1 MIHYRN
7 DSHSY
12 EELLDYFRKE
22 LEVSSNLVIGS
33 DGAPAIK
40 VAVEKAFPDSV
51 HLFCLRHVRD
61 NIDRQLIKIQMSKD
75 ERSELLSYLFDCPE
89 SLIQSETDDE
99 FNRRL
104 DGLRGVWRNIT
115 DRNERRFDD
124 SSDFFAWFS
133 RYQKETFRRH
143 LIASVHIEGGHVD
156 HHGSPRLFYNNDIEA
171 LNHVLKHY
179 ANWELQSL
187 SRVIDIVENHIS
199 MQKNESIRALYDAG
213 EYQLVAPY
221 TR

>member
-1 MIHYRN
+1 MINLWNPKGSPRY
-7 DSHSY
+7 
-12 EELLDYFRKE
+12 LYF
-22 LEVSSNLVIGS
+22 LQ
-33 DGAPAIK
+33 
-40 VAVEKAFPDSV
+40 
-51 HLFCLRHVRD
+51 C
-61 NIDRQLIKIQMSKD
+61 
-75 ERSELLSYLFDCPE
+75 SELLPYLLDCSE
-89 SLIQSETDDE
+89 SLIQSESDDE

-104 DGLRGVWRNIT
+104 DDLRGVWRNIT

-133 RYQKETFRRH
+133 RYQKGTFRRH
-143 LIASVHIEGGHVD
+143 LIASVRIEGGYVD
-156 HHGSPRLFYNNDIEA
+156 HHSSPRLFYNNDIEE

-187 SRVIDIVENHIS
+187 SRVIDIVVNHIS

-213 EYQLVAPY
+213 EYQLIATY